1 MLNTSN
7 LGYRI
12 NPKGDII
19 SDLLFMYNLKL
30 FTTNNI
36 QLASI
41 LELASIIKIVNKFSD
56 NIRISFGIE
65 KCKKLTIQRGKTV
78 QMENIYL
85 DNVEEIKSLEL
96 NRQHKYLGLEKV

>member
-1 MLNTSN
+1 MLSTSN

-19 SDLLFMYNLKL
+19 SHLLFMGNLEL
-30 FTTNNI
+30 CAARNI
-36 QLASI
+36 QLASMM
-41 LELASIIKIVNKFSD
+41 KIVNKFSD
-56 NIRISFGIE
+56 NITISFGID
-65 KCKKLTIQRGKTV
+65 KFKKLTIQRGKIA

-96 NRQHKYLGLEKV
+96 NRQYKYLGLEKV

>member
-1 MLNTSN
+1 MLNTSD

-12 NPKGDII
+12 IPKGDII
-19 SDLLFMYNLKL
+19 SHLLFMQNLKL

-36 QLASI
+36 Q
-41 LELASIIKIVNKFSD
+41 LASIIKIVNKFSD
-56 NIRISFGIE
+56 NIRISLGID
-65 KCKKLTIQRGKTV
+65 KCRKLTIQRGKIV